1 MGTLFV
7 VYLIRGKAGNLG
19 GRGRERRRGRGGR
32 EARAVVD
39 VPLVGAPQAAD
50 AGGQLLWPEDSV
62 GDVEERV
69 GRRCGGGG
77 DGAAPGATL
86 RSEIG
91 RADLTLDNTIFD
103 NTATPRN
110 PAPTIGEVRFSN
122 SYFVR

>member
-1 MGTLFV
+1 M
-7 VYLIRGKAGNLG
+7 YLIRGKAGNLG

-69 GRRCGGGG
+69 GRRRGGGG

-91 RADLTLDNTIFD
+91 CYEYTIAICLGVNLLYMPIYLITDLKLLWRGIL
-103 NTATPRN
+103 RL
-110 PAPTIGEVRFSN
+110 
-122 SYFVR
+122 